1 MNINKEAV
9 ENNSLFKFLKKY
21 WIPILA
27 VIVTIAVIISTIG
40 IYKEEVLHIDPSVEY
55 ENGDKLYLASSALDT
70 LNPIISNSSD
80 TYYISKLIY
89 SSLFDY
95 TDQFN
100 VVPEL
105 VEKYTTDTEKAR
117 IDITLKS
124 GIKWHDGTEFTAKD
138 VSFTVNA
145 IKSYGSKGVYYDKAS
160 KIYSV
165 QVKDNRN
172 LTIYFR
178 NNHDCSLDDLVF
190 PILPSGQ
197 YSSISSLIRNSDG
210 FSPVGTGQY
219 KFQSYN
225 YLKELELSP
234 NESYFGDKASMGIHV
249 EILPD
254 KKLASNMMEIHAVTC
269 YADDSSERYSL
280 AADKNFTICDMTSND
295 VEFIVFNQSKD
306 LFKEK
311 KVRQAAAYSI
321 DTENILEKGYM
332 NDGVLT
338 DNIYYPGFLGV
349 PDTLSYYQKDAD
361 KAKELLKEAGYEDRD
376 LNVKIED
383 NEGKN
388 VEITILVNSNNAM
401 RNAAAKIIAN
411 DLENVGFS
419 VNLNSL
425 KWEDYVKNIER
436 RDFDILVTGYDM
448 EASYDLR
455 EFFNGKNLWKY
466 TNNDMLKQASELERL
481 HDASDYNS
489 IYTELKNMM
498 MDELPYYTLCYKKM
512 GLIGVEYFEA
522 GKISN
527 FENIYKNC
535 NTWTWKK
542 VKES

>member
-1 MNINKEAV
+1 
-9 ENNSLFKFLKKY
+9 
-21 WIPILA
+21 
-27 VIVTIAVIISTIG
+27 
-40 IYKEEVLHIDPSVEY
+40 
-55 ENGDKLYLASSALDT
+55 
-70 LNPIISNSSD
+70 
-80 TYYISKLIY
+80 
-89 SSLFDY
+89 
-95 TDQFN
+95 
-100 VVPEL
+100 
-105 VEKYTTDTEKAR
+105 
-117 IDITLKS
+117 
-124 GIKWHDGTEFTAKD
+124 
-138 VSFTVNA
+138 
-145 IKSYGSKGVYYDKAS
+145 
-160 KIYSV
+160 
-165 QVKDNRN
+165 
-172 LTIYFR
+172 
-178 NNHDCSLDDLVF
+178 
-190 PILPSGQ
+190 
-197 YSSISSLIRNSDG
+197 
-210 FSPVGTGQY
+210 
-219 KFQSYN
+219 
-225 YLKELELSP
+225 
-234 NESYFGDKASMGIHV
+234 
-249 EILPD
+249 
-254 KKLASNMMEIHAVTC
+254 
-269 YADDSSERYSL
+269 
-280 AADKNFTICDMTSND
+280 
-295 VEFIVFNQSKD
+295 
-306 LFKEK
+306 
-311 KVRQAAAYSI
+311 
-321 DTENILEKGYM
+321 M

-376 LNVKIED
+376 LNGKIED